1 MGSSLNPPPSTLNQ
15 AQVKKR
21 HEEMLEMLQE
31 QESQIERLRG
41 ERDEIEP
48 ILSGLKRDIERLE
61 ASRERCDEIIIR
73 P

>member
-1 MGSSLNPPPSTLNQ
+1 
-15 AQVKKR
+15 
-21 HEEMLEMLQE
+21 MLEMMQE

-61 ASRERCDEIIIR
+61 ASRARCDETIIKPSTLNPQSSTLKR
-73 P
+73 GRGALKP